1 MNLILLGP
9 PGAGK
14 GTQAKLLSA
23 RHGIPHISTGDIFRA
38 AIREGTP
45 LGVRA
50 KEFLDR
56 GALVPDEIVIG
67 IVTERLGAED
77 CRRGFLLDGFP
88 RTLPQAEALD
98 RYLAETG
105 RPLTAA
111 IDLEV
116 GEEILIRRL
125 TGRRVCRACGAPYHV
140 DTNPPREPGR
150 CDRCGGELY
159 QRDDDQPET
168 VAERLRV
175 YEAQTKPL
183 IDYYERRGL
192 LRRIEGDGGSI
203 EEVDA
208 AIERALACGERRG

>member
-14 GTQAKLLSA
+14 GTQAKLISA

-38 AIREGTP
+38 AIAEGTP
-45 LGVRA
+45 LGRQA
-50 KEFLDR
+50 REFLDR

-77 CRRGFLLDGFP
+77 CRPGFLLDGFP

-98 RYLAETG
+98 RYLAATG
-105 RPLTAA
+105 RTLTAVLA
-111 IDLEV
+111 LEV
-116 GEEILIRRL
+116 GEEVLIRRL
-125 TGRRVCRACGAPYHV
+125 GGRRVCRACGAPYHIE
-140 DTNPPREPGR
+140 TNPPREEGR

-159 QRDDDQPET
+159 QRDDDRPAT
-168 VAERLRV
+168 VRERLRV
-175 YEAQTKPL
+175 YEAQTRPL
-183 IDYYERRGL
+183 LDYYEERGL
-192 LRRIEGDGGSI
+192 LKRIQADGGI

-208 AIERALACGERRG
+208 AIERALAGGGRRD

>member
-1 MNLILLGP
+1 ISSIYGV
-9 PGAGK
+9 
-14 GTQAKLLSA
+14 
-23 RHGIPHISTGDIFRA
+23 PHISTGDIFRDNLK
-38 AIREGTP
+38 RGTE
-45 LGVRA
+45 LGRKA
-50 KEFLDR
+50 KEYMDR
-56 GALVPDEIVIG
+56 GELVPDEVVIG
-67 IVTERLGAED
+67 IVRDRLAEPD
-77 CRRGFLLDGFP
+77 CDRGFILDGFP

-159 QRDDDQPET
+159 QRDDDRPET

>member
-45 LGVRA
+45 LGTRA

-67 IVTERLGAED
+67 IVADRLKAED
-77 CRRGFLLDGFP
+77 CRGGFLLDGFP

-98 RYLAETG
+98 RYLAGAG

-111 IDLEV
+111 IDLEA
-116 GEEILIRRL
+116 GEEVLIRRL
-125 TGRRVCRACGAPYHV
+125 SGRRVCRVCGAPYHV

-159 QRDDDQPET
+159 QRDDDRPET

-175 YEAQTKPL
+175 YEAQTRPL

-192 LRRIEGDGGSI
+192 LRRVEADGGI
-203 EEVDA
+203 EAVDA
-208 AIERALACGERRG
+208 AIERALACGERRA